1 MKLFIMNSKKEIK
14 SIYIFESDSVATL
27 KYEIKR
33 KFGIATDID
42 LIFNG
47 DILKET
53 DILSSIDLVD
63 GAFIEFKEQITDEKQ
78 I

>member
-33 KFGIATDID
+33 KFGITTDID

-47 DILKET
+47 VILKET
-53 DILSSIDLVD
+53 DNLSSVGLDD
-63 GAFIEFKEQITDEKQ
+63 GALIEFKERITD
-78 I
+78 

>member
-1 MKLFIMNSKKEIK
+1 MKLFIINSKKETK
-14 SIYIFESDSVATL
+14 SIYIIESDSVATL

-47 DILKET
+47 VILKET
-53 DILSSIDLVD
+53 DNLSSVGLDD
-63 GAFIEFKEQITDEKQ
+63 GALIEFKERITD
-78 I
+78 